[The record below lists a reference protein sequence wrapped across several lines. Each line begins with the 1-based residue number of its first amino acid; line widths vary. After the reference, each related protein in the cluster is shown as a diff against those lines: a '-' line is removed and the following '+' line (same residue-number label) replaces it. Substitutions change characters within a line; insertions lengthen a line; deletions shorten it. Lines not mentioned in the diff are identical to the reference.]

1 MSDTLTIVPVLADA
15 EGIGAV
21 ILAVITV
28 IGWIASLVSNKNQKG
43 PPVANRPRP
52 PVRPRD
58 DRLQQEINIFL
69 EETGGKRPKPP
80 PARPASVPARGAPAA
95 TRMPGAAGSQAAK
108 ARPPAA
114 PARKPARRPRPGQE
128 IATRTPP
135 VSESLGTGVKQHVS
149 QNMNERVSQEVQQRL
164 APRVDEKI
172 ELDLGTPVTAGASS
186 RPMPVAPATGP
197 QPALQAARLAEML
210 RNRASVQQ
218 AFAVNLILSRPPGL
232 TRASKQ

>member
-1 MSDTLTIVPVLADA
+1 MPVLADA

-69 EETGGKRPKPP
+69 EETGVKRPKPP
-80 PARPASVPARGAPAA
+80 AGRPGNVPQRAAPTAAR
-95 TRMPGAAGSQAAK
+95 TPGAAGPATKGRQPAPPPRKGARR
-108 ARPPAA
+108 ARPGEDIAA
-114 PARKPARRPRPGQE
+114 
-128 IATRTPP
+128 RTAP
-135 VSESLGTGVKQHVS
+135 VSDSLGTGVKQSLS
-149 QNMNERVSQEVQQRL
+149 QHMTERVAQEVQQRM
-164 APRVDEKI
+164 APRVEEKVAV
-172 ELDLGTPVTAGASS
+172 DLGPAVAASASAGAT
-186 RPMPVAPATGP
+186 PGANQQPV
-197 QPALQAARLAEML
+197 QAARIAEML

-218 AFAVNLILSRPPGL
+218 AFALNLILSPPPGL
-232 TRASKQ
+232 SRAAKH

>member
-1 MSDTLTIVPVLADA
+1 MSETLTMVPVLADA

-80 PARPASVPARGAPAA
+80 PARPAAAPPRAAPAA
-95 TRMPGAAGSQAAK
+95 TRAPAAGGPAAK
-108 ARPPAA
+108 VRQPVA
-114 PARKPARRPRPGQE
+114 PARKPIRRARPGQE
-128 IATRTPP
+128 IASRTPP
-135 VSESLGTGVKQHVS
+135 VSDSLGTGVKQHVS

-164 APRVDEKI
+164 SPRVEEKV
-172 ELDLGTPVTAGASS
+172 ELNLGPAVSGGAPG
-186 RPMPVAPATGP
+186 RAMPAAPAAGP

-232 TRASKQ
+232 ARASKQ

>member
-1 MSDTLTIVPVLADA
+1 MHSTLTMVPVLADA

-69 EETGGKRPKPP
+69 EETGSKRPKPP
-80 PARPASVPARGAPAA
+80 PARPASTPARNAPIAARTPGAVSPAA
-95 TRMPGAAGSQAAK
+95 KGRQPAGPS
-108 ARPPAA
+108 
-114 PARKPARRPRPGQE
+114 RKPARRPRPGQE

-135 VSESLGTGVKQHVS
+135 VSDTLGTGVKQSLS
-149 QNMNERVSQEVQQRL
+149 QHMTERVSQEVQQRL
-164 APRVDEKI
+164 APRVEEKV
-172 ELDLGTPVTAGASS
+172 ELDLGPPVTAGASG
-186 RPMPVAPATGP
+186 RPAPVASAAGQ

-232 TRASKQ
+232 ARAPRR

>member
-95 TRMPGAAGSQAAK
+95 TRMPGAASQAAK
-108 ARPPAA
+108 ARQPAA

-164 APRVDEKI
+164 TPRVEEKV
-172 ELDLGTPVTAGASS
+172 ELDLGPAVAAGTSGRA
-186 RPMPVAPATGP
+186 MPAAAATGV
-197 QPALQAARLAEML
+197 QPALQAARLAELL

-218 AFAVNLILSRPPGL
+218 AFAVSLILSRPPGL
-232 TRASKQ
+232 SRAPKQ